1 MPNLKRSLLLSLA
14 TLLLLS
20 AGALLTGPAL
30 VLASAQATVTST
42 PINTPT
48 PTALAATPT
57 TISATPTARAAVTQ
71 ALVSDAE
78 IKNGLDK
85 YFGDLYTSKRFSGVV
100 FVAQNGRVL
109 YEKSFGETMI
119 PPLAPLTS
127 TTKFRIGSV
136 TKQFTAAAI
145 LKLQGQGKLN
155 VQENL
160 CTYLKPCP
168 EAWDKITLRQLLT
181 HTAGIAPSNINLFQ
195 PHTSAELVAEIGKAL
210 LHFEPG
216 TKFEYS
222 NDGYYVLGALIEQ
235 LSGKTYEA
243 FLRETFLD
251 PLGMKDTGITID
263 EELLGGAPTYMDF
276 SNLIGAGSMYSTIAD
291 LYRWTQALDAWE
303 RDPASEYQAMFE
315 PQVGED
321 FNPNYLYT
329 YGLEVVQQKG
339 HRYVGHP
346 GGLGGSYSSHVGRY
360 PDSELTFIILSNVDF
375 LVDQAD
381 IANIIFGAK

>member
-1 MPNLKRSLLLSLA
+1 MPNLKHSILVSLA
-14 TLLLLS
+14 TLFLLS
-20 AGALLTGPAL
+20 AGASQTVFAP
-30 VLASAQATVTST
+30 VLASSQATVTL
-42 PINTPT
+42 TPT
-48 PTALAATPT
+48 NTLTPTSLPATPT
-57 TISATPTARAAVTQ
+57 VISATPTTAPSVTQ

-109 YEKSFGETMI
+109 YEKSFGDTMI

-127 TTKFRIGSV
+127 KTKFRIASV

-145 LKLQGQGKLN
+145 LKLQAQGKLN
-155 VQENL
+155 VHENL
-160 CTYLKPCP
+160 CTYLQPCP
-168 EAWDKITLRQLLT
+168 KTWDNITLHQLLT
-181 HTAGIAPSNINLFQ
+181 HTAGIPPSNINVFQ
-195 PHTSAELVAEIGKAL
+195 PHTSTELVAQIGVPPL
-210 LHFEPG
+210 NFEPG
-216 TKFEYS
+216 TKFAYS
-222 NDGYYVLGALIEQ
+222 DDGYRVLGALTEQ
-235 LSGKTYEA
+235 LSGKTYEE
-243 FLRETFLD
+243 FLRENFLD

-291 LYRWTQALDAWE
+291 LYRWAQALDAWE
-303 RDPASEYQAMFE
+303 RDPTSEYRAMFE
-315 PQVGED
+315 PQVGEQ
-321 FNPNYLYT
+321 NPNYLYT

-360 PDSELTFIILSNVDF
+360 PDSGLTFIILSNRDY
-375 LVDQAD
+375 LIEQPE
-381 IANIIFGAK
+381 IANIVFGAK